1 MRMFALQARGKGLTL
16 ELQLAPDLP
25 DALRGDYTRIGQ
37 VLTNLVGNAIKFTE
51 RGGVVLEVRKAGEA
65 DGVVRVAFSVRD
77 TGIGIEAAQLG
88 MIFDAFSQADAS
100 TSRRYGG
107 TGLGLSISRRL
118 VGLMGG
124 ALSVDSRP
132 GEGVPSYSPF
142 PCRRHEGLARPQ
154 QCAADR
160 SALEAPAARCWHA
173 PRPVCGPAP
182 GSGRTRE
189 RGFPMPYSMCGALV
203 ALALGLP
210 LTATAGPARNQK
222 DAAEA
227 ARARR
232 AGKSSVS
239 PVRSAATPGRSAP
252 ALDELSARRRTS
264 SGANYSGSVARGDLR
279 CRPSGAARASAQ
291 ASKR

>member
-1 MRMFALQARGKGLTL
+1 M
-16 ELQLAPDLP
+16 P
-25 DALRGDYTRIGQ
+25 
-37 VLTNLVGNAIKFTE
+37 
-51 RGGVVLEVRKAGEA
+51 
-65 DGVVRVAFSVRD
+65 
-77 TGIGIEAAQLG
+77 
-88 MIFDAFSQADAS
+88 
-100 TSRRYGG
+100 
-107 TGLGLSISRRL
+107 
-118 VGLMGG
+118 
-124 ALSVDSRP
+124 
-132 GEGVPSYSPF
+132 
-142 PCRRHEGLARPQ
+142 
-154 QCAADR
+154 
-160 SALEAPAARCWHA
+160 

-210 LTATAGPARNQK
+210 LTATAGPARSQK

-264 SGANYSGSVARGDLR
+264 SGANYSGSVARGAICGVARAAQRGRRRRPQSGEARADRGFLR
-279 CRPSGAARASAQ
+279 IQGTAFALRRRSGTPPLAQGGSRPVCSGVGGQQRAWSGARPTVGAVSWRREIQNFTLCAIDFEHLRGGPRHNAHVIPASHRNAVPVCGEQ
-291 ASKR
+291 RRGGDGHATDAASPQRMAVRLHELPG